1 MENLLKFVSDFALD
15 PHLYYVIGGYEIQWL
30 RDGDKW
36 RFRLYGDEPWIYATH
51 QDIEP
56 ALRQVGTDVVMLEA
70 LVRESAL
77 NQAVYANLVL
87 EKAVELFGEDAVVDQ
102 IVQTKLFTEQVAK
115 VVKELLTPRT
125 PLRLV

>member
-1 MENLLKFVSDFALD
+1 MENLLKFIGDFALD
-15 PHLYYVIGGYEIQWL
+15 PHLYYVISGYEIQWL

-36 RFRLYGDEPWIYATH
+36 RFRLHGDEPWIYTTH
-51 QDIEP
+51 QDLEP
-56 ALRQVGTDVVMLEA
+56 ALRQVGIDVVMLEA

-102 IVQTKLFTEQVAK
+102 IVQTKLFTEQVASMA
-115 VVKELLTPRT
+115 KELLSPRP